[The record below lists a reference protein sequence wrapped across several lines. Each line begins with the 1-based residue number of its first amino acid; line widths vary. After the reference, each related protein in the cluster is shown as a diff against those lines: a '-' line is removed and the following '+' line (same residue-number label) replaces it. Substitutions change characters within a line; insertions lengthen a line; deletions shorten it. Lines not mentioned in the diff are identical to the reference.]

1 MVTFDQWLH
10 RHRKDVAT
18 GGDYVEKVNQ
28 VLDCDV

>member
-18 GGDYVEKVNQ
+18 GGDYVEKPGTR
-28 VLDCDV
+28 L